1 MQTSASIGPDALREL
16 LDLLF
21 ADGNPSVWEGDSAPG
36 QTAAEFHSTAEGL
49 AGVATR
55 SASAEVPPVP
65 STTPVPG
72 PGVPRADRAGAHQD
86 RGPSFRF
93 DAGDGDDLP
102 QLDLDAWP
110 ESCGCRVT
118 ANSAKRAAAWSHV
131 TDRLGCPDEWDW
143 KAVDR
148 FAGRLVRRLRKLGK
162 AAAGA

>member
-36 QTAAEFHSTAEGL
+36 QTAAEFHSTAEVLADVADKVGL
-49 AGVATR
+49 GWKFRQYAVYYPECRGQVCHERIELARTK
-55 SASAEVPPVP
+55 
-65 STTPVPG
+65 
-72 PGVPRADRAGAHQD
+72 D

-93 DAGDGDDLP
+93 DAGGWGMIYL

-143 KAVDR
+143 
-148 FAGRLVRRLRKLGK
+148 
-162 AAAGA
+162 